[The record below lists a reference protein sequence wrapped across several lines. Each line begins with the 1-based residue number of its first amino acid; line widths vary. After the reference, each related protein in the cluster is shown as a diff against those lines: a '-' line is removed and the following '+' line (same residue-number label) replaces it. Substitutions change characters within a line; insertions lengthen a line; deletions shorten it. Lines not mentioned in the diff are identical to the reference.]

1 MLRIHDVSI
10 GKLKANELIKE
21 LPELYELKEVVEN
34 NSSHD
39 HENVFDHTMDVLK
52 NVNVIIGQ
60 LKPEIRSYMNEEV
73 SDYKRKDMVFLAT
86 LFHDIAKKET
96 IGYNEEKT
104 SCVGHEEVG
113 SQKASNIL
121 KRFDISPQEKIIV
134 LYLIKNHGEIHSLL
148 DDKENLEKNFEAYKR
163 KHKKLFL
170 EQMVMGFAD
179 TLGSHL
185 KYSKPESFRFRI
197 DFYEKIL
204 Y

>member
-10 GKLKANELIKE
+10 RKLKSDELIKE

-39 HENVFDHTMDVLK
+39 HENVFDHTLDVLK
-52 NVNVIIGQ
+52 KMNVITRQ
-60 LKPEIRSYMNEEV
+60 LKPEIKSYMNEEI
-73 SDYKRKDMVFLAT
+73 SDYKRKDLVFLAT

-96 IGYNEEKT
+96 ISYNEEKT
-104 SCVGHEEVG
+104 SCLGHEQAG
-113 SQKASNIL
+113 SQKASKLLN
-121 KRFDISPQEKIIV
+121 RFDISPQEKIIV

-148 DDKENLEKNFEAYKR
+148 DDKENLEKNFDAYKR
-163 KHKKLFL
+163 KHEKLFL
-170 EQMVMGFAD
+170 EQIVMGFAD
-179 TLGSHL
+179 TFGSHL

-197 DFYEKIL
+197 DFYKKIL